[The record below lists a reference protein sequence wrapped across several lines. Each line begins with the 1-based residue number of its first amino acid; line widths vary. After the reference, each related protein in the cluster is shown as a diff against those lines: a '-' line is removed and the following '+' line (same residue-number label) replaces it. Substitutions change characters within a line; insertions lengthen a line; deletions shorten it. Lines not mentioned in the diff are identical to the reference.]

1 MAAPTLG
8 RFEAPVGSFRRH
20 CNVCKQPYIHL
31 HPFYHQL
38 CVRCGDFNL
47 EKRLQTAQ
55 LEGCMCLVTG
65 GRVRIGYQICLKLL
79 RAGAT
84 VIATYSHEHDFNV
97 WRHRLNPKRWSSTT
111 AKGIDGRKKL
121 GIVVFPPILTLL
133 YILCMYM
140 AGCCGNYIAAAIR
153 CSSRC
158 RK

>member
-8 RFEAPVGSFRRH
+8 QFEAPPLGSFRRH

-84 VIATYSHEHDFNV
+84 VIATTRWPKDAALRYSHEHDFNV
-97 WRHRLNPKRWSSTT
+97 WRHRLRIDELELSDPCQVEQYCQRLLD
-111 AKGIDGRKKL
+111 GIDGRKKL
-121 GIVVFPPILTLL
+121 GTLL
-133 YILCMYM
+133 LIFPL
-140 AGCCGNYIAAAIR
+140 
-153 CSSRC
+153 SHSLL
-158 RK
+158 